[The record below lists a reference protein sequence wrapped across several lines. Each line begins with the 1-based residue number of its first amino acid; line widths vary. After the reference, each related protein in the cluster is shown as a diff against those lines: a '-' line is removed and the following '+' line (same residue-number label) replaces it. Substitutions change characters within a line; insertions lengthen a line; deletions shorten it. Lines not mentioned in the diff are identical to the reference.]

1 MSFAQLRG
9 RLGAAKLLLQQQ
21 KPALLASQS
30 KLQTNAVLDLLL
42 KTDVVLTP
50 EERSNLA
57 AFVGAAGFTDEDSL
71 AILKALEPDSPS
83 DKQTQKSKPKVVFQ
97 DAMEFIHYLTA
108 DEWAVAQ
115 QSLDA
120 AVRVFI
126 QVLVQRLRCLH
137 ADEYTLKRVAATAI
151 CHSSVDNLA
160 SAPTIASSVQ
170 KQVKEQYHKAQRKF
184 TNSKHKP
191 TEPVPDTPVVLLH
204 PVQLQR
210 MFPDY
215 AASIKRLCV
224 DDWCPP
230 PQSVAANRVFIV
242 DSLMTCRG
250 GSTNNL
256 VTTMAP
262 SAGLM
267 TSPSAGMML
276 QCLMQQL
283 ATQMGGRGRG
293 TRDEEPCEIRLERGV
308 GTGASRQK
316 RSLKDFLDGSSQFE
330 RDGHPESWKRS
341 STLALTGAALDRG
354 SAAGAAVAPA
364 APAAAAVAAGGIE
377 TVAADAS
384 PPVAAHTRGQVLM
397 QAYLDRE
404 KCNRH
409 APKKPKA
416 QAAPKA
422 PKAKAA
428 PKTATKAAPKDDMS
442 LPVATKKNRKN
453 RVEHESTRNQ
463 YLARGPDGSKQFP
476 YGKGAAYADAAKA
489 KIAAQKWIKSQA

>member
-184 TNSKHKP
+184 STANSKHKP
-191 TEPVPDTPVVLLH
+191 TEPQTVVNN
-204 PVQLQR
+204 VQ
-210 MFPDY
+210 
-215 AASIKRLCV
+215 
-224 DDWCPP
+224 
-230 PQSVAANRVFIV
+230 N
-242 DSLMTCRG
+242 
-250 GSTNNL
+250 
-256 VTTMAP
+256 
-262 SAGLM
+262 
-267 TSPSAGMML
+267 
-276 QCLMQQL
+276 
-283 ATQMGGRGRG
+283 
-293 TRDEEPCEIRLERGV
+293 
-308 GTGASRQK
+308 
-316 RSLKDFLDGSSQFE
+316 
-330 RDGHPESWKRS
+330 
-341 STLALTGAALDRG
+341 
-354 SAAGAAVAPA
+354 
-364 APAAAAVAAGGIE
+364 
-377 TVAADAS
+377 
-384 PPVAAHTRGQVLM
+384 
-397 QAYLDRE
+397 
-404 KCNRH
+404 
-409 APKKPKA
+409 
-416 QAAPKA
+416 
-422 PKAKAA
+422 
-428 PKTATKAAPKDDMS
+428 PKTGENS
-442 LPVATKKNRKN
+442 
-453 RVEHESTRNQ
+453 
-463 YLARGPDGSKQFP
+463 
-476 YGKGAAYADAAKA
+476 
-489 KIAAQKWIKSQA
+489 